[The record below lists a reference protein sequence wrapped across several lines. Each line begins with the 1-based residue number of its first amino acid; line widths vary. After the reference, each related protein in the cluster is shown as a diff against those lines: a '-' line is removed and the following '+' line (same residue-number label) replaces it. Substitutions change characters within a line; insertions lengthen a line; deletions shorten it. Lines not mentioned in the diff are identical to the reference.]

1 MKLFFATANQNKVKE
16 LAALFSAYDID
27 IVSVANYPDFI
38 SPPETGVTFQENAQI
53 KAECACQ
60 FTGLP
65 SLADD
70 SGLVVAALK
79 GAPGVYS
86 ARYAGEN
93 ATDEENNEKLLAEMK
108 DIPEADRKA
117 YFCSVLCLALPKGET
132 IFSEGRVYGR
142 ILRKRQGENGF
153 GYDPLFYV
161 DEMDKAMAEL
171 TLAEKN
177 MVSHRGLAFRAMK
190 DQLLSL
196 FLATDNG

>member
-16 LAALFSAYDID
+16 LAALISDYDID
-27 IVSVANYPDFI
+27 VVSAADYPDFI
-38 SPPETGVTFQENAQI
+38 SPPETGETFQENAQI
-53 KAECACQ
+53 KAECACK

-70 SGLVVAALK
+70 SGLVVDALK

-108 DIPEADRKA
+108 DIPEEDRKA

-132 IFSEGRVYGR
+132 VFSEGRVHGM
-142 ILRKRQGENGF
+142 ILKERRGENGF

-161 DEMDKAMAEL
+161 NEMDKGMAEL

-177 MVSHRGLAFRAMK
+177 MVSHRGMAFRQMR
-190 DQLLSL
+190 DQLLRH

>member
-16 LAALFSAYDID
+16 LASLISAYDID
-27 IVSVANYPDFI
+27 IVSATDYPDFI
-38 SPPETGVTFQENAQI
+38 SPEETGDSFRENARI
-53 KAECACQ
+53 KAECACE

-70 SGLVVAALK
+70 SGLVVAALN

-108 DIPEADRKA
+108 DIPEEARKA
-117 YFCSVLCLALPKGET
+117 YFCSVLCLALPNGHT
-132 IFSEGRVYGR
+132 VFSEGRVYGM
-142 ILRKRQGENGF
+142 ILKERRGENGF
-153 GYDPLFYV
+153 GYDPLFHV
-161 DEMDKAMAEL
+161 DEMDKGMAEL
-171 TLAEKN
+171 TLQEKN
-177 MVSHRGLAFRAMK
+177 MISHRGLAFRDMK